1 MSRNQVLALAFGLV
15 LSSVAT
21 ANVVSVSQEKLSVGT
36 AFDVNGT
43 GFKKR
48 PAVWLDLEGRRIP
61 VRVLKG
67 STDLLVHAKLAE
79 IPARAHGDCLLK
91 VRPRGAKIAF
101 TLAGLSIEL
110 PHVATTTP
118 TTATAGTE
126 VTIDGSS
133 FGFKRGKVAFDGR
146 RGRVLSWS
154 DTQIHAVVPAGL
166 DVGTAAVI
174 VTSKA
179 GSSLEPVAVTISQ

>member
-1 MSRNQVLALAFGLV
+1 MSRIQVLALAFGLV
-15 LSSVAT
+15 VSSVAT

-48 PAVWLDLEGRRIP
+48 PAIWLDLAGRHIP
-61 VRVLKG
+61 VRLLKG
-67 STDLLVHAKLAE
+67 NTDVQLHAKLTD
-79 IPARAHGDCLLK
+79 IPSRAHGDCVLK
-91 VRPRGAKIAF
+91 VKPRGAKIAF
-101 TLAGLSIEL
+101 TLSGLSIEL
-110 PHVATTTP
+110 PHVAAVTP
-118 TTATAGTE
+118 PTATAGTT

-133 FGFKRGKVAFDGR
+133 FGARRGKVAFDGR
-146 RGRVLSWS
+146 RGRVVSWS

-166 DVGTAAVI
+166 EAGTAAVV

-179 GSSLEPVAVTISQ
+179 GGSVEPVAVTIGQ